1 MELTEIIERAY
12 REDIPEGDVTTDNL
26 GVSSK
31 KVLAR
36 LIAKEDLIVSG
47 AKVFESCL
55 KKWDPDSELK
65 WYFHDGNAA
74 LRGQTVCLIQADNQK
89 LLKAERVA
97 LNFLGHLS
105 GIASLTHA
113 FVSAIQHTRCRI
125 LDTRKTTP
133 LMRALE
139 KQAVLHGGGSNH
151 RFSLSDAV
159 MVKDNHIDIAGNITA
174 AVKAIHEKTDLP
186 IEVECA
192 NLEQVQEAIRLKV
205 YRIMLDNMSLEQMAE
220 CLKVIPKTIETEA
233 SGNMTLERVKQVAE
247 LGVDFIS
254 VGQITHSAP
263 QADFSLRIDAEKM
276 HAK

>member
-1 MELTEIIERAY
+1 MELHELIAQAY
-12 REDIPEGDVTTDNL
+12 REDIPEIDVTTDNL

-31 KVLAR
+31 KVHAR

-47 AKVFESCL
+47 ASVFEACL
-55 KKWDPDSELK
+55 KHWDPSATLK
-65 WYFHDGNAA
+65 WYFRDGEAA

-89 LLKAERVA
+89 LLKGERVA

-113 FVSAIQHTRCRI
+113 FVSALAGTRCRI

-133 LMRALE
+133 LLRALE
-139 KQAVLHGGGSNH
+139 KQAVVHGGGCNH

-159 MVKDNHIDIAGNITA
+159 MVKDNHIDIAGSITA
-174 AVKAIHEKTDLP
+174 AVKAIRQKTDRS
-186 IEVECA
+186 IEVECS
-192 NLEQVQEAIRLKV
+192 NLEQVHEAVRLKID
-205 YRIMLDNMSLEQMAE
+205 RIMLDNMSLEQMAE
-220 CLKVIPKTIETEA
+220 SLKVIPKTIETEA
-233 SGNMTLERVKQVAE
+233 SGNMTLERVRQVAE

-263 QADFSLRIDAEKM
+263 QADFSLRIDTEKL
-276 HAK
+276 HEQ